1 MTREGRDESADARA
15 WDAIVADLSGQLDF
29 SAAMAQPGAPVERVP
44 EPDGGDAVEPIREDP
59 ELLEADAGGYHPP
72 EPPPISLPS
81 DLVTR
86 FAWAGAIGG
95 PAVLIAASLLGL
107 GGTVAGAGVAAA
119 IAGFAL
125 LVARMRDERDD
136 DGPHGGAVV

>member
-29 SAAMAQPGAPVERVP
+29 TAAMAQPGAPVEQV
-44 EPDGGDAVEPIREDP
+44 EQVEPIREDV
-59 ELLEADAGGYHPP
+59 ELLEADTGGYVPP
-72 EPPPISLPS
+72 EPPPIALPS

-95 PAVLIAASLLGL
+95 PVLLIAANLMGL
-107 GGTVAGAGVAAA
+107 GSAVAAAGVATA